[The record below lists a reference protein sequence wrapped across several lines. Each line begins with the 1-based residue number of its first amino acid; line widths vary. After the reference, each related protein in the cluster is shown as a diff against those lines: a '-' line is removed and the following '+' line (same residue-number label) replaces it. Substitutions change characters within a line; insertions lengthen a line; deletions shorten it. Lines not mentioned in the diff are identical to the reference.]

1 MANLTQLRPRWLQ
14 YHDKDTG
21 NLLGTLP
28 LAIGMRMALT
38 EHIDRS
44 EDKQLLRGTVGI
56 VHSWVWEEGRPR
68 PSVVYIKFQGA
79 KWQLDGTEEP
89 GIYPVVPKRQE
100 WHLDRRRKV
109 KTLKV
114 RRTQL
119 PLSPAYAMTAHASQG
134 KTLRA
139 VLLDLQVDKRVDP
152 TIGTVATTRVRSR
165 EDVLIMRPFPKF
177 LFQRGPS
184 SEGPDLLLKKLRG
197 EAIDWAAFREA
208 KRPCAT
214 CGACQQICQMDMYEQ
229 KQWELARANKPAM
242 CKACKEGFIPKRR
255 RKLDAES
262 LQKHRC
268 FGCDTNKIAEAFPR
282 AQLVQENADCSRRCL
297 KCVQIQ
303 RGEMECVRCT
313 ETKAQP
319 DFEPEMVT
327 MPACGVVCLAC
338 QEEVRQQKHRQW
350 KGFFSCQTCAKV
362 FSTSV
367 AVGKNQARRCLNCS
381 SRDTWK
387 KGELT
392 CRKPTCKRKWVEER
406 LPGDDKRQRYC
417 PDCRR
422 A

>member
-1 MANLTQLRPRWLQ
+1 M
-14 YHDKDTG
+14 G
-21 NLLGTLP
+21 LG
-28 LAIGMRMALT
+28 
-38 EHIDRS
+38 
-44 EDKQLLRGTVGI
+44 
-56 VHSWVWEEGRPR
+56 GRQ
-68 PSVVYIKFQGA
+68 SVVYLKFEDA

-89 GIYPVVPKRQE
+89 GIYPIVPKTKE
-100 WHLDRRRKV
+100 WYLDKSRKV
-109 KTLKV
+109 KMLKV
-114 RRTQL
+114 QRTQL

-214 CGACQQICQMDMYEQ
+214 CSTCQQICQMDMFEQ
-229 KQWELARANKPAM
+229 KQWELIRANKTAI
-242 CKACKEGFIPKRR
+242 CKTCKEGCIPKRR

-262 LQKHRC
+262 LEKHLC
-268 FGCDTNKIAEAFPR
+268 FGCNTNKIAEAFPR
-282 AQLVQENADCSRRCL
+282 AQLAQENADTLRRCL

-303 RGEMECVRCT
+303 RAEMECTRCA

-327 MPACGVVCLAC
+327 MPVYGVVCLAC
-338 QEEVRQQKHRQW
+338 QEEMRQQNRKQHT
-350 KGFFSCQTCAKV
+350 GFFSCRACAKM
-362 FSTSV
+362 FSTPV
-367 AVGKNQARRCLNCS
+367 AVGKDQGRRCLNCS
-381 SRDTWK
+381 TRDTWK
-387 KGELT
+387 KGESI
-392 CRKPTCKRKWVEER
+392 CRSCKRKWVEER
-406 LPGDDKRQRYC
+406 LPADGKRLRCC
-417 PDCRR
+417 PDCRK

>member
-1 MANLTQLRPRWLQ
+1 
-14 YHDKDTG
+14 
-21 NLLGTLP
+21 
-28 LAIGMRMALT
+28 
-38 EHIDRS
+38 
-44 EDKQLLRGTVGI
+44 
-56 VHSWVWEEGRPR
+56 
-68 PSVVYIKFQGA
+68 
-79 KWQLDGTEEP
+79 
-89 GIYPVVPKRQE
+89 
-100 WHLDRRRKV
+100 
-109 KTLKV
+109 
-114 RRTQL
+114 
-119 PLSPAYAMTAHASQG
+119 MTAHASQG